1 MSPAAGNR
9 KIARLRQL
17 AARPARHRK
26 TGLTARAAL
35 VPVLSGTRCSRESC
49 RENLN
54 GFLMIK
60 SAEEKPRLEQVKDRR
75 SHADGD
81 RLTAE
86 LFRRGDH
93 PDEFTD
99 VWTAGPAPR
108 RKA

>member
-1 MSPAAGNR
+1 
-9 KIARLRQL
+9 
-17 AARPARHRK
+17 
-26 TGLTARAAL
+26 
-35 VPVLSGTRCSRESC
+35 
-49 RENLN
+49 
-54 GFLMIK
+54 MIK

>member
-1 MSPAAGNR
+1 
-9 KIARLRQL
+9 
-17 AARPARHRK
+17 
-26 TGLTARAAL
+26 
-35 VPVLSGTRCSRESC
+35 
-49 RENLN
+49 
-54 GFLMIK
+54 MIK

-99 VWTAGPAPR
+99 VWTAGPSLSLDPPPYSVGQR
-108 RKA
+108 